1 MRPEFVVIS
10 CVGCAAQMGFVE
22 DEDVIEAFPTDRA
35 DQSFRMPVLP
45 TRKWSRWLI
54 ADSHHRKALGNSRT
68 IGCVAVAD
76 EMVGT
81 FVPWEGIGDLAGDPL
96 CRGIGRHAD
105 RYQVATLVAENDQN

>member
-1 MRPEFVVIS
+1 
-10 CVGCAAQMGFVE
+10 MGFVE